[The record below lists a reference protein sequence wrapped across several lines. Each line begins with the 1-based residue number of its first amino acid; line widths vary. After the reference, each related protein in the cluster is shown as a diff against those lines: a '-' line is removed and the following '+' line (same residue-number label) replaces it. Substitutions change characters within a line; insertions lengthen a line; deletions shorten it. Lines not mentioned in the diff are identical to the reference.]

1 MQLAGHTAVWA
12 VLLLATGQHSRDQQ
26 EVCRCCAGALLVLAG
41 QALAGQGRITTMQAE
56 LVAVRQQ
63 LARLERRERRVER
76 EVGRHRR
83 QVDLASRPEVVKSV
97 ISLS

>member
-1 MQLAGHTAVWA
+1 M
-12 VLLLATGQHSRDQQ
+12 
-26 EVCRCCAGALLVLAG
+26 LAG
-41 QALAGQGRITTMQAE
+41 QALVGQGRITALQAE
-56 LVAVRQQ
+56 LVAVRHQ

-97 ISLS
+97 IRLSGSANPWKMCYHLLIISRLFLAVCL